1 MKNVFA
7 IAFFLLFSLTAS
19 ANPYDWKVTR
29 AVDGDTVE
37 VQVTWLPVEL
47 GDKLKIRVYG
57 VDTPEKG
64 ARAKCP
70 AEALLGTKATEFTKK
85 FVAAKN
91 VSIEIKEWDKFGGRI
106 LGDVVVN
113 GKSLRAELISKGYAR
128 EYFGDAKKSWC
139 N

>member
-1 MKNVFA
+1 M
-7 IAFFLLFSLTAS
+7 ILRMLLLSLLMFPLAVN
-19 ANPYDWKVTR
+19 ANPYNWKVTR

-37 VQVTWLPVEL
+37 IQVTWLPTEL

-70 AEALLGTKATEFTKK
+70 AEAMLGAKATEFTKK
-85 FVAAKN
+85 FITGKPISV
-91 VSIEIKEWDKFGGRI
+91 EIKEWDKFGGRV
-106 LGDVVVN
+106 LGDVIVN

-139 N
+139 E